1 MDQNEALAEIEKAR
15 KQKREV
21 ALEVKSQIMN
31 QNELER
37 EISNMEKRKL
47 TYTKQLEKFE
57 PVFSTVYRIDKICR
71 ERGIQ
76 GYHGLFLHH
85 IKCTNESMLQCVD
98 LAAKSQ
104 LFSII
109 VDKFETAKEI
119 LDINKSIRGT
129 VINIYPLESMDQV
142 YQERQSQVLN
152 NKVKKLSDYVKLN
165 PSSNPLLQNLVNKIF
180 SNVVLVESYDQGI
193 IEAKQNNYT
202 CVTPDLQVV
211 YPGAFITKV
220 GHYNRSQ
227 ADRLTVFQQIME
239 ADIQI
244 VQK

>member
-129 VINIYPLESMDQV
+129 VINIYPLESD
-142 YQERQSQVLN
+142 RKS
-152 NKVKKLSDYVKLN
+152 
-165 PSSNPLLQNLVNKIF
+165 
-180 SNVVLVESYDQGI
+180 VV
-193 IEAKQNNYT
+193 
-202 CVTPDLQVV
+202 
-211 YPGAFITKV
+211 
-220 GHYNRSQ
+220 
-227 ADRLTVFQQIME
+227 
-239 ADIQI
+239 
-244 VQK
+244 

>member
-1 MDQNEALAEIEKAR
+1 VGQNEALAEIEKAR

-21 ALEVKSQIMN
+21 AMEVKSQIMN

-57 PVFSTVYRIDKICR
+57 SVFSTVYRIDKICR

-129 VINIYPLESMDQV
+129 VINIYPLESMNQV
-142 YQERQSQVLN
+142 YSDRQSQVPN
-152 NKVKKLSDYVKLN
+152 NKIKKLSEYVKLN
-165 PSSNPLLQNLVNKIF
+165 ANSNPLL
-180 SNVVLVESYDQGI
+180 
-193 IEAKQNNYT
+193 
-202 CVTPDLQVV
+202 
-211 YPGAFITKV
+211 
-220 GHYNRSQ
+220 
-227 ADRLTVFQQIME
+227 
-239 ADIQI
+239 
-244 VQK
+244 